1 MTPAQLKPGRGQQDT
16 AAAPRPWYREP
27 WPWVLIAI
35 PALTVV
41 ACGITL
47 WLAITRPDHLV
58 VETGQYDNITSEM
71 RAQQQ
76 AESQPAGQ
84 PAEEGTGDQ

>member
-1 MTPAQLKPGRGQQDT
+1 MTPGHLKPGRGQQDT
-16 AAAPRPWYREP
+16 SAPRPWYREP

-58 VETGQYDNITSEM
+58 VETGQYNDITSEM

-76 AESQPAGQ
+76 AESQPAGH